1 MKPVTILS
9 RRAARQRGATLVVA
23 LIFLVLMSLFAV
35 NAFMGSSTNLRVVG
49 NMQVRQEA
57 ISAAQNALES
67 TISSTTFALAP
78 ATAASTPLNIDIDGN
93 GSTDYQ
99 VRLTPQ
105 PSCYRVMPI
114 KNNQLD
120 PTVPADRECIT
131 SSLVRN
137 PGIDTSAATIS
148 SDDSL
153 CSNTEWNLRAQ
164 VTDTRTGAAVA
175 VNQGVGLRVL
185 SSDAATSCN

>member
-1 MKPVTILS
+1 MKPVILPAS
-9 RRAARQRGATLVVA
+9 RPARQRGATLVVA
-23 LIFLVLMSLFAV
+23 LIFLVLMSLFAI

-57 ISAAQNALES
+57 VSAAQDALEA
-67 TISSTTFALAP
+67 TISNTDFAFKPAAVASAP
-78 ATAASTPLNIDIDGN
+78 VNVDIDGN
-93 GSTDYQ
+93 GSTDYV

-105 PSCYRVMPI
+105 PTCYRVMPI

-120 PTVPADRECIT
+120 PTVAADRECIT
-131 SSLVRN
+131 SSLIRN
-137 PGIDTSAATIS
+137 SGIDTSAATVS

-164 VTDTRTGAAVA
+164 VTDTRTGALVA
-175 VNQGVGLRVL
+175 VNQGVGIRVL
-185 SSDAATSCN
+185 TSDAATSCN